1 MNIDDVF
8 VKLSEFNKRVQEVE
22 NVNGDVLGAYKMTGG
37 NDTKQTVD
45 SEDEP
50 YILQYPYTTS
60 SAEFAAD
67 FVATTIGNDTD
78 SDELSD
84 EMVEEI
90 RNMAVKVF
98 KVRVN
103 TISMSVLP
111 PDVYR
116 TVKNVET
123 LKMFLS
129 TDKNRVV
136 MKNFVD
142 ETSTVSIV
150 HMPYTLAT
158 MLKERSVRPHNELWN
173 TYVVM
178 NDPNGEMESY
188 EMGLVREEEMVN
200 TLMKITKQHS
210 RGDKVIAL

>member
-22 NVNGDVLGAYKMTGG
+22 NVNGDVLGAYKMTDG
-37 NDTKQTVD
+37 NDTKQSVD

-67 FVATTIGNDTD
+67 FVATTMSNNTD

-90 RNMAVKVF
+90 RNIAVKVF
-98 KVRVN
+98 KGRVN
-103 TISMSVLP
+103 AISMSVLP

-116 TVKNVET
+116 TVKSVDS

-129 TDKNRVV
+129 TDKNRVL

-142 ETSTVSIV
+142 DTSAVSIV
-150 HMPYTLAT
+150 HMPYALEI
-158 MLKERSVRPHNELWN
+158 MLKERSVKSHNDLWN

-178 NDPNGEMESY
+178 NDPDGKIESY
-188 EMGLVREEEMVN
+188 EMGLVREEEMIN